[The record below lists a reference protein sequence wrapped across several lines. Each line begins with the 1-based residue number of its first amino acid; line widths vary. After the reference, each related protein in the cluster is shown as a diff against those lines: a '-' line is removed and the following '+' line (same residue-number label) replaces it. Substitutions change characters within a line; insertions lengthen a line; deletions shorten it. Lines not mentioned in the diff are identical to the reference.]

1 MNPSTTSYARS
12 PFRFQGKLTD
22 PNYFEGWYFKQ
33 VNRQRNQSISFIFG
47 ISLNAEK
54 PHSFIQVIKTNPLVS
69 YAFTYP
75 LSDFQVHSD
84 GYRINDSTFSQ
95 TGININIDTPE
106 FKCIGS
112 LDFTKIIPLQNHSI
126 YAPSIMGPF
135 AYIPNMECNH
145 GVVSM
150 RHRIDGK
157 LMIDSEVWEFE
168 DEIGYIEKD
177 WGRSFPK
184 RYVWLQG
191 NHFPKPSVNFMLSV
205 ADIPFLTMNFEGVI
219 AHLDLGQKSYRFATY
234 YGAFKRSLSKTD
246 DGFELSI
253 RQGLLSLIVEAKF
266 DQRASLKSPKNGN
279 MTQTIKEGLGG
290 TIKVTL
296 KRMNR
301 TIWSSVS
308 EHCGIEIEGY

>member
-1 MNPSTTSYARS
+1 
-12 PFRFQGKLTD
+12 
-22 PNYFEGWYFKQ
+22 
-33 VNRQRNQSISFIFG
+33 
-47 ISLNAEK
+47 
-54 PHSFIQVIKTNPLVS
+54 
-69 YAFTYP
+69 
-75 LSDFQVHSD
+75 
-84 GYRINDSTFSQ
+84 
-95 TGININIDTPE
+95 
-106 FKCIGS
+106 
-112 LDFTKIIPLQNHSI
+112 
-126 YAPSIMGPF
+126 
-135 AYIPNMECNH
+135 
-145 GVVSM
+145 
-150 RHRIDGK
+150 
-157 LMIDSEVWEFE
+157 MIDSEVWEFE

-191 NHFPKPSVNFMLSV
+191 NHFPNPSVNFMLSV

-219 AHLDLGQKSYRFATY
+219 AQLDLEHKSYRFATY

-246 DGFELSI
+246 DGFELSV